1 VRFARRLAAVLVLV
15 GVIVALG
22 LAWGHAS
29 GAGPD
34 GFVFYGRQ
42 GSGSGLSLSNSG
54 DLIRTVEIELLS
66 REHGAVISGHRP
78 DVMVVGAGPGRRPY
92 RHPVSKLL
100 LLLMSGLRSRHVPQP
115 AICRRFWLL

>member
-34 GFVFYGRQ
+34 GFVFYGRL

-54 DLIRTVEIELLS
+54 DLIRTAEIEAAIMTVVITAS
-66 REHGAVISGHRP
+66 AV
-78 DVMVVGAGPGRRPY
+78 RR
-92 RHPVSKLL
+92 
-100 LLLMSGLRSRHVPQP
+100 Q
-115 AICRRFWLL
+115 RRRTRRAAPEP

>member
-42 GSGSGLSLSNSG
+42 GSGPGFSLSNSG
-54 DLIRTVEIELLS
+54 DLIRTAEIEAAIMTVVITAS
-66 REHGAVISGHRP
+66 AV
-78 DVMVVGAGPGRRPY
+78 RR
-92 RHPVSKLL
+92 
-100 LLLMSGLRSRHVPQP
+100 Q
-115 AICRRFWLL
+115 RRRTRRAAPEP